1 MKRSLY
7 FVIFLIFCSMT
18 AQAQPL
24 EAPTPPED
32 ALELMPVEQDSFS
45 EDIWYVIRSAL
56 GELEPE
62 LATGGRLCLSII
74 GVLML
79 TSILSCFPGSV
90 DRVTDL
96 CGGIS
101 VAILLLGNT
110 GAMIDSA
117 TETIQKLSDY
127 SKLLLPVITAAM
139 AAQGGITSSAALY
152 AGTAIFDG
160 VLCSIISG
168 AMIPLVYI
176 FIILSVGK
184 CVIGEGLLDKLQSV
198 MKWLV
203 TWCLKT
209 ILYVFTGYMA
219 ITGVV
224 SGSTDQTALK
234 ATKLTISGMVPV
246 VGGILSDAS
255 EAVLVSAGTVKN
267 AVGVYGLIAIIAIA
281 ASPFLRIG
289 VQHLLLKLTS
299 AVCGIFGSKRTVGL
313 IEDLSAAMGLLLAM
327 TGAVCVMLL
336 ISVVCFMKGV
346 A

>member
-1 MKRSLY
+1 MKRFFYIMILL
-7 FVIFLIFCSMT
+7 FLCSVPVR
-18 AQAQPL
+18 AQSL
-24 EAPTPPED
+24 EAPEPPEA

-45 EDIWYVIRSAL
+45 EDVWYVIRTAL
-56 GELEPE
+56 EELQPE
-62 LATGGRLCLSII
+62 IAAGARLCLSVMGI
-74 GVLML
+74 VML
-79 TSILSCFPGSV
+79 TSILASFPGTTNG
-90 DRVTDL
+90 VTDL
-96 CGGIS
+96 CGGIA
-101 VAILLLGNT
+101 VAILLLGTT
-110 GAMIDSA
+110 GAMIESA
-117 TETIQKLSDY
+117 AETIQELSDY

-139 AAQGGITSSAALY
+139 AAQGGLTSSAALY

-168 AMIPLVYI
+168 VMIPMVYI
-176 FIILSVGK
+176 FIILSIGK
-184 CVIGEGLLDKLQSV
+184 CGIGDGLLDKLQNTV
-198 MKWLV
+198 KWLV

-209 ILYVFTGYMA
+209 VLYVFTGYMT

-224 SGSTDQTALK
+224 SGTTDQAALK

-255 EAVLVSAGTVKN
+255 EAVLVSAGAVKN

-281 ASPFLRIG
+281 AGPFLRIG

-313 IEDLSAAMGLLLAM
+313 IEDLSTAMGLLLAM

-336 ISVVCFMKGV
+336 ISMVCFMKGV
-346 A
+346 G